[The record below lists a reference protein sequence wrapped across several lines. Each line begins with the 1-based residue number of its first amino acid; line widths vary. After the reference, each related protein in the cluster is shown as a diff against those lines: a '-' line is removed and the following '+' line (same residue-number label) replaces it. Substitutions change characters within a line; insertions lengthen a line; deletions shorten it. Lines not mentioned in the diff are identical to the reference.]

1 MDSAAAADVA
11 NPTSATAALWQ
22 RLTPRVPRAFHCRC
36 GRPVFFGNTRCLA
49 CGSDLGYDPEQARVL
64 AIERAGADNAWR
76 ASDEAGGVRYRRCI
90 QHSSAVACSW
100 LLGWNDAQRFDQCR
114 SCRLNRML
122 PDLTQQS
129 NQVLWARVE
138 RDKQRLVA
146 ALIALKLPV
155 SSRTVEDSERGL
167 AFDLLHGGESTT
179 PVMTGHHDGITVLG
193 HLRHESGHYYWARL
207 VDGTAWLESFR
218 KLFGDERADYGE
230 ALKRHH
236 GAGPPADWPQ
246 SFVSAYA
253 SAHPWEDW
261 AETWAHHLHIVDTL
275 DTALSFGVDASASG
289 LLHDPFRRPALRR
302 AGAASGPTEDA
313 RFLDFINAWI
323 ELTAA
328 LNELSRSMGERD
340 FYPFV
345 LSAPAVAKLHLV
357 YRIVN
362 SSGAASL

>member
-64 AIERAGADNAWR
+64 AIEPAGEDNAWR

-90 QHSSAVACSW
+90 QHGSAVACSW

-114 SCRLNRML
+114 SCRLNRTL

-167 AFDLLHGGESTT
+167 AFDLLRGGESTT
-179 PVMTGHHDGITVLG
+179 PVMTGHHDGIITLNVQEADDAHREAVRDSLREPYRTVLG

-236 GAGPPADWPQ
+236 APGRQPIGRSRSSAPMRARIRGKTGP
-246 SFVSAYA
+246 
-253 SAHPWEDW
+253 
-261 AETWAHHLHIVDTL
+261 
-275 DTALSFGVDASASG
+275 
-289 LLHDPFRRPALRR
+289 RP
-302 AGAASGPTEDA
+302 GPT
-313 RFLDFINAWI
+313 IC
-323 ELTAA
+323 T
-328 LNELSRSMGERD
+328 
-340 FYPFV
+340 
-345 LSAPAVAKLHLV
+345 
-357 YRIVN
+357 
-362 SSGAASL
+362 SSTRWTRR